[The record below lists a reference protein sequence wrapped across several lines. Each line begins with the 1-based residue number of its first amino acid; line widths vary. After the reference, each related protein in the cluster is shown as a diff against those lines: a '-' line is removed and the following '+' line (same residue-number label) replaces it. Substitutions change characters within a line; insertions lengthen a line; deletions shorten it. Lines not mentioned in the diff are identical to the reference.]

1 MRVTDKGERLAQL
14 QRIIS
19 RLLDPEHEGTVGTI
33 TIHRGKG
40 RGQVRIEAEL
50 SAPERMKVETT
61 VDRAAAAFACLG
73 LDFEHKDDVA
83 S

>member
-1 MRVTDKGERLAQL
+1 MRATEEGERLAQL
-14 QRIIS
+14 QRIIT
-19 RLLDPEHEGTVGTI
+19 RLLDPEHEGTAGTF

-61 VDRAAAAFACLG
+61 ADRAAAAFAALG
-73 LDFEHKDDVA
+73 LDIEQKDSEA
-83 S
+83 